1 MAYLSKYGVARKIRI
16 PMVKR
21 GVVDHAVSADW
32 TPSAGDV
39 KISKDGGAAANV
51 TNLPTAIAMGNS
63 TIWEFSLTATE
74 MQAAEVNVTI
84 GDSATKAVE
93 DSAFDIETYGNAS
106 GQHAVDFSDSVRAGL
121 TALPNAAAEAAGGLY
136 TRGSGAGQ
144 INQPANGLIDANVTR
159 FGGTAGTFSAGRP
172 EVNTTHLAGTS
183 QTARDIGAS
192 VLLSTGTGTGQ
203 LDFTSGV
210 VKANLAQ
217 ILGTALTETAGQ
229 IAAGFKKFFNVASPT
244 AQADNLPLNTDY
256 TSARATKLDNLDATV
271 SSRMATFTLPTNFS
285 ALAITAGGA
294 VTAGTVSDKTGYSLT
309 QSFPTNF
316 STLAIDGSGQV
327 TVGINNDKTA
337 YQLTT
342 GNQILIAG
350 RVWDELIA
358 SHSTAGTTGLAL
370 ASASSAG
377 DPWGTALPGAYAS
390 GTAGFLVGTYVNAS
404 ISAVK
409 AKTDNLPAAP
419 AAVSDIPTAN
429 TVRDAVFNRTFSAA
443 YGGYSFD
450 ELTKQFSSVL
460 LGKASGLD
468 TTTAKYRNLAD
479 SADVITATVDA
490 NGNRT
495 AVTRA
500 P

>member
-1 MAYLSKYGVARKIRI
+1 VRQIKKGATSQSVYLIALDSASTTGGRKTGIVFNSAGLTAYYARNQAAATAITL
-16 PMVKR
+16 
-21 GVVDHAVSADW
+21 ATLA
-32 TPSAGDV
+32 TPSTAWSSGGFVEVDATNMPGLYRLDIPDAAVASGADSVVVTV
-39 KISKDGGAAANV
+39 KGATGMV
-51 TNLPTAIAMGNS
+51 
-63 TIWEFSLTATE
+63 
-74 MQAAEVNVTI
+74 QA
-84 GDSATKAVE
+84 
-93 DSAFDIETYGNAS
+93 DIEVQLTGVDLMD
-106 GQHAVDFSDSVRAGL
+106 AVRGGM

-327 TVGINNDKTA
+327 NVAVNNDKTG
-337 YQLTT
+337 YQLST
-342 GNQILIAG
+342 GNQMPWRAG
-350 RVWDELIA
+350 C
-358 SHSTAGTTGLAL
+358 GT
-370 ASASSAG
+370 S
-377 DPWGTALPGAYAS
+377 
-390 GTAGFLVGTYVNAS
+390 
-404 ISAVK
+404 
-409 AKTDNLPAAP
+409 
-419 AAVSDIPTAN
+419 
-429 TVRDAVFNRTFSAA
+429 
-443 YGGYSFD
+443 
-450 ELTKQFSSVL
+450 
-460 LGKASGLD
+460 
-468 TTTAKYRNLAD
+468 
-479 SADVITATVDA
+479 
-490 NGNRT
+490 
-495 AVTRA
+495 
-500 P
+500 